1 VDEIALLRK
10 TNAELESRFGKFS
23 QDLQAEKLALK
34 EELDNHKFTEDSKC
48 STEASAFQSLC
59 KDWQRIVDD
68 LGTFTVDG
76 TSTASSQ
83 AELSALLKA
92 QA

>member
-34 EELDNHKFTEDSKC
+34 EELDNHKLTED
-48 STEASAFQSLC
+48 
-59 KDWQRIVDD
+59 
-68 LGTFTVDG
+68 
-76 TSTASSQ
+76 
-83 AELSALLKA
+83 
-92 QA
+92 